1 MEALEPF
8 EEKRSPDRLKDTPL
22 RRRHHVSSNAAAQE
36 RRAQQHGQLGI
47 AATLEQNLDRFPTQ
61 AGMSTFLASLIYAA
75 EQTET
80 GMWRARHIAALKRA
94 QIVLRT
100 MADPVEA
107 IATLQGYE
115 RFMTQRT
122 AHHE

>member
-1 MEALEPF
+1 MEVLAPF

-22 RRRHHVSSNAAAQE
+22 RRRHHVRPIAAAQE
-36 RRAQQHGQLGI
+36 RRAQQNGQLGI

-75 EQTET
+75 EHTET
-80 GMWRARHIAALKRA
+80 GMWRARHIVALKRA
-94 QIVLRT
+94 QTVLQT
-100 MADPVEA
+100 MADPVKA

-122 AHHE
+122 SSHE